1 MPAFL
6 VRGGTT
12 VEWEIGKLSM
22 LELELTVPTASH
34 SLLLRER
41 RLEQIQ
47 IKEEKSRASFVYN
60 KF

>member
-6 VRGGTT
+6 VKGGTT

-22 LELELTVPTASH
+22 LELELTVPTASYT
-34 SLLLRER
+34 LLLRER

-47 IKEEKSRASFVYN
+47 IKEEKSRALFICL
-60 KF
+60 